1 MPSPYDGK
9 IYLVQVKGSFLPRKS
24 IGDVSRLII
33 DTMPN
38 ADGVFLQT
46 SQGKEWQGKFDNDSK
61 AVTGPDAIKQWVSAM
76 DSRGLETHVWGIPH
90 GLNVQEEADKFIQAA
105 KVPGVKSLGLDV
117 EHGDFYYR
125 GTAEAAKQMMTLIRN
140 ALGWDYHIALILDA
154 RRNRPFNVYVD
165 PWLSFVNS
173 VHPMVYP
180 KDFGRPVEAALDAA
194 FGLLTPYGKPVV
206 PMLQSYNGIASS
218 EITKQGNESFKRG
231 AAGISFFCLGDKHMK
246 EADFAAVA
254 AVQSPGKAKRPAPEM
269 LAPGSVGCWP
279 DDPRSYLE
287 HVYERSAARSWHD
300 FNDVYGRGARW
311 KLTSP
316 SNDVAVTYTPQLPA
330 PGRYSVEIFITR
342 ENAESARADY
352 HVIYYEGGQQK
363 ERQVKIDQ
371 SARSD
376 EWVSLGVFDLDPNR
390 PGDGRVNVTD
400 FSDEQPSQPVSFAG
414 ARWVPVAA
422 ATQPVSEAQ
431 RIAQE
436 HQRSTSAPPEPVE
449 GPAPLLVTAL
459 APAAPVIT
467 NQDAINA
474 FIVAASKFGEKFTDW
489 VRLARVESI
498 YENRKAAYSGPSPAT
513 LTNFSPDRKAALA
526 EALAMPA
533 ADLARA
539 AIAASKP
546 VKGKVD
552 GRTRGVHGSAGFG
565 TPPKDMWN
573 FWIQEFKDMGLKWY
587 KQCDNGGSDYNDISC
602 FKWVLSLR
610 DAGITPV
617 IRYQQS
623 EMWPGNG
630 LDNSFWEKMKAYVK
644 EGIVWAEIGNEPNL
658 PWEWKSE
665 HRSALTWNN
674 PDVIRVIAETWLS
687 DADKALALGARPA
700 FYAMAPVD
708 VGRDRPHPQF
718 SGTKFHENI
727 WNYIGTHAP
736 NRAKNIFKSGGWLA
750 VHVAVY
756 EFALDFDPFPQD
768 RGWDQCLRAYE
779 IPMRFIEQNLGLK
792 GGVDYAIMSTES
804 GVFTPESHSMGDHPR
819 LPNDDAHAD
828 LTVKMFDWLEENSP
842 MQAMMPWC
850 IAVNEAIGHAP
861 PEYADDGWY
870 HVPQGGQF
878 GPRPV
883 VAKMKQVKKERG
895 WG

>member
-1 MPSPYDGK
+1 MPTPYDGK

-38 ADGVFLQT
+38 VDGTFLQT
-46 SQGKEWQGKFDNDSK
+46 SQGKEWQGQFDNDSK
-61 AVTGPDAIKQWVSAM
+61 AVTGSDAIKQWVSAM

-125 GTAEAAKQMMTLIRN
+125 GTAEAAKQMMTLIRS

-154 RRNRPFNVYVD
+154 RRNRPFDIFVD

-180 KDFGRPVEAALDAA
+180 KDFGKPVEAALDAA

-218 EITKQGNESFKRG
+218 EITKQGDESFKRG
-231 AAGISFFCLGDKHMK
+231 AAAISFFCLGDKHMK

-269 LAPGSVGCWP
+269 LTPGAVGCWP

-287 HVYERSAARSWHD
+287 HVYERSAARPWHD
-300 FNDVYGRGARW
+300 FNDMYGRGARW

-316 SNDVAVTYTPQLPA
+316 ANDVAVTYTPQLPA
-330 PGRYSVEIFITR
+330 PGRYSVDIFITR

-352 HVIYYEGGQQK
+352 HVVYYEGGQQK

-414 ARWVPVAA
+414 VRWVPVAA
-422 ATQPVSEAQ
+422 AAAQPVSEVQ
-431 RIAQE
+431 RLAQE
-436 HQRSTSAPPEPVE
+436 RQRLTLAPVSTPVPM
-449 GPAPLLVTAL
+449 PAPAPTTL
-459 APAAPVIT
+459 AIT

-489 VRLARVESI
+489 IRLAGVESI
-498 YENRKAAYSGPSPAT
+498 YENRKAAYSGPSPAA
-513 LTNFSPDRKAALA
+513 LTNFSPDRKAALTD
-526 EALAMPA
+526 ALSMPT

-539 AIAASKP
+539 AAASKP
-546 VKGKVD
+546 AKGKVD
-552 GRTRGVHGSAGFG
+552 GRTHGVHGSAGFG

-587 KQCDNGGSDYNDISC
+587 KQCDNSGSDYNDVSC
-602 FKWVLSLR
+602 FKWVLGLR

-687 DADKALALGARPA
+687 DAEKALALGARPA
-700 FYAMAPVD
+700 FYAMAPTDWRGGV
-708 VGRDRPHPQF
+708 HPNC
-718 SGTKFHENI
+718 SMPKFHENI
-727 WNYIGTHAP
+727 WNYVGTHAP
-736 NRAKNIFKSGGWLA
+736 NRARNIFRSGGWLA
-750 VHVAVY
+750 VHAAVF
-756 EFALDFDPFPQD
+756 EQPIDFDPFGSGPD
-768 RGWDQCLRAYE
+768 WDMCLRGYE
-779 IPMRFIEQNLGLK
+779 VAAKYIERNLGLK
-792 GGVDYAIMSTES
+792 AGVDFPLMSTEG
-804 GVFTPESHSMGDHPR
+804 GVFTVDSTSMNGHDR
-819 LPNDDAHAD
+819 LPSEEAHSD
-828 LTVKMFDWLEENSP
+828 LMIKMFDWLEENSP

-850 IAVNEAIGHAP
+850 ICVDERIGHK
-861 PEYADDGWY
+861 PEEYVHDGWY
-870 HVPQGGQF
+870 AVQGGQF

-895 WG
+895 W